1 MVFTHPLARGAKVW
15 SANLVGGETKR
26 ILVIV
31 TSAELD
37 PSNRKY
43 KPEHIDRL
51 SEAAREYLKETGA
64 AEGFLFANR
73 MRDWEKPQV

>member
-1 MVFTHPLARGAKVW
+1 
-15 SANLVGGETKR
+15 
-26 ILVIV
+26 V

-37 PSNRKY
+37 PSNCKY

-51 SEAAREYLKETGA
+51 TEAARDYLKETGA

-73 MRDWEKPQV
+73 MRDWEKPQI

>member
-15 SANLVGGETKR
+15 SANLAGGDTKR
-26 ILVIV
+26 VLVIV

-51 SEAAREYLKETGA
+51 SEAARDYLKETGA
-64 AEGFLFANR
+64 AEGFLLANR
-73 MRDWEKPQV
+73 MRDWEKAQV

>member
-1 MVFTHPLARGAKVW
+1 
-15 SANLVGGETKR
+15 VGGETKR
-26 ILVIV
+26 ILVVV

-51 SEAAREYLKETGA
+51 TEAARDYLKETGA

-73 MRDWEKPQV
+73 MRDWEKPQI